1 MGMDSIKKYQEL
13 INKNLNEEL
22 IGNSPENLYAP
33 IKYVLKIGGKR
44 LRSALCLMAC
54 EMFSGDYQ
62 QAIKP
67 ALALEIFHN
76 FTLLHD
82 DIMDD
87 APVRR
92 NKTTV
97 HKKWDSNIALLSGD
111 AMSIIAYKYIAQ
123 TPVQLNQCLEV
134 FNDTALK
141 ICEGQ
146 QLDMDFENNINVTI
160 KDYIYMISL
169 KTAVFIACSLKI
181 GAIIGGANAKDS
193 QLIYDAG
200 YNIGLAFQ
208 LQDDLLD
215 TYGEKNKFGKQIG
228 GDIISNKKTFLLIN
242 ALQSANKQQHE
253 ELISQLSIK
262 NSDPNEKIKT
272 FIDIYN
278 NLNVKDETLNQI
290 NNYLELAITDI
301 NDISINSNSK
311 ERLYQFVDYIRNRNH

>member
-311 ERLYQFVDYIRNRNH
+311 ESLYQFVDYIRNRNH

>member
-1 MGMDSIKKYQEL
+1 MDSIKKYQEL

-311 ERLYQFVDYIRNRNH
+311 ESLYQFVDYIRNRNH

>member
-253 ELISQLSIK
+253 ELISRLSIK

-311 ERLYQFVDYIRNRNH
+311 ESLYQFVDYIRNRNH

>member
-1 MGMDSIKKYQEL
+1 MDSIKKYQEL

-253 ELISQLSIK
+253 ELISRLSIK
-262 NSDPNEKIKT
+262 NPDPNEKIKT

-311 ERLYQFVDYIRNRNH
+311 ESLYQFVDYIRNRNH

>member
-1 MGMDSIKKYQEL
+1 MGMDSIKKFQDL
-13 INKNLNEEL
+13 INRNLQEEL
-22 IGNSPENLYAP
+22 IGDNPENLYAP

-44 LRSALCLMAC
+44 LRAALCLMAC
-54 EMFSGDYQ
+54 EMFSGNYQ
-62 QAIKP
+62 TAIKP

-97 HKKWDSNIALLSGD
+97 HKKWNPNIALLSGD
-111 AMSIIAYKYIAQ
+111 AMSIIAYQYISQ
-123 TPVQLNQCLEV
+123 TTVNLNQCLEV
-134 FNDTALK
+134 FSDTALK

-146 QLDMDFENNINVTI
+146 QLDMDFENSNNVTI
-160 KDYIYMISL
+160 DDYLYMISL

-181 GAIIGGANAKDS
+181 GAIIGKASNNDA
-193 QLIYDAG
+193 QLIYNAG

-215 TYGEKNKFGKQIG
+215 IYGEENKFGKQIG

-242 ALQSANKQQHE
+242 ALSKANESQYK
-253 ELISQLSIK
+253 ELNARLQMK
-262 NSDPNEKIKT
+262 EFDPNEKIQA
-272 FIDIYN
+272 FISIYN
-278 NLNVKDETLNQI
+278 SLKVKDDTLEQINYYLEQAIKNLNDIL
-290 NNYLELAITDI
+290 LEPQ
-301 NDISINSNSK
+301 NK
-311 ERLYQFVDYIRNRNH
+311 ESLYNFIDYIRNRNH

>member
-1 MGMDSIKKYQEL
+1 MDSIKKYQEL

-22 IGNSPENLYAP
+22 IGSSPENLYAP

-253 ELISQLSIK
+253 ELISRLSIK

-311 ERLYQFVDYIRNRNH
+311 ESLYQFVDYIRNRNH

>member
-22 IGNSPENLYAP
+22 IGNRPENLYAP

-290 NNYLELAITDI
+290 NNYLELAITNI

-311 ERLYQFVDYIRNRNH
+311 ESLYQFVDYIRNRNH

>member
-22 IGNSPENLYAP
+22 IGNRPENLYAP

-311 ERLYQFVDYIRNRNH
+311 ESLYQFVDYIRNRNH

>member
-253 ELISQLSIK
+253 ELISRLSIK
-262 NSDPNEKIKT
+262 NPDPNEKIKT

-311 ERLYQFVDYIRNRNH
+311 ESLYQFVDYIRNRNH